1 MLLSQFIHDKY
12 IALFTS
18 QLTSLPNLLALHC
31 LDSARYPFLLEDSSP
46 LPSSHYSFL
55 FCFPEE
61 VITTKWGDT
70 ELFTEVFDKAFQQ
83 QRQTAL
89 LKTEEKTSLP
99 FTGGWFVYLGY
110 ELASQI
116 EPTLTLDT
124 DVFNLP
130 IAIATRIKSAIIIDH
145 QKEESWWVSEEDD
158 SATFKQVMNDIKQCQ
173 QNNKARERPKIKL
186 EEDPPQ
192 QYLDAVSKI
201 SEYIKAGDVFQV
213 NLSRAWQ
220 GELDSEV
227 HSADVYT
234 ALRHSNPAPFSA
246 LVKFADFSIISSSP
260 ERLVSV
266 KEGQIET
273 RPIAGTRPRS
283 KDKQQDTLLLDE
295 LINHPKE
302 RAEHIMLIDL
312 ERNDM
317 GRICQSGTVE
327 VDELMTVESYEH
339 VHHIVSNIKGQL
351 TAGITPAEVIKA
363 VFPGGTIT
371 GCPKIRC
378 MEIIAELE
386 SVGRGAYTGSLGY
399 INHSGDMD
407 LNILIRTIVMK
418 NQQINF
424 RTGAGIVYDSIP
436 KREVEE
442 TRHKAKGL
450 IRAFS

>member
-1 MLLSQFIHDKY
+1 M
-12 IALFTS
+12 FTY
-18 QLTSLPNLLALHC
+18 QLHAQPDLLALHR
-31 LDSARYPFLLEDSSP
+31 LAPKQYPFLLEHGSS
-46 LPSSHYSFL
+46 SDQSRYSFL

-61 VITTKWGDT
+61 VIISHLGDT
-70 ELFTEVFDKAFQQ
+70 VFFADKFDQAFTQHQVSPAKISNDE
-83 QRQTAL
+83 
-89 LKTEEKTSLP
+89 LP

-110 ELASQI
+110 ELASQV
-116 EPTLTLDT
+116 EPSLNLSTDT
-124 DVFNLP
+124 FDLP

-145 QKEESWWVSEEDD
+145 HKQQSWWVCEDCNESLLDSCLADIEQSKRIKRVASPIAMTLQEDD
-158 SATFKQVMNDIKQCQ
+158 
-173 QNNKARERPKIKL
+173 
-186 EEDPPQ
+186 PQ
-192 QYLDAVSKI
+192 QYLDAVTKI

-220 GELDSEV
+220 GELSPDV
-227 HSADVYT
+227 DPADVYA
-234 ALRHSNPAPFSA
+234 ALRESNPAPFSA
-246 LVKFADFSIISSSP
+246 LAQFDGFTIISSSP

-283 KDKQQDTLLLDE
+283 KNEQQDKALLEE

-317 GRICQSGTVE
+317 GRICQPGTVE
-327 VDELMTVESYEH
+327 VDELMIVESYEH

-351 TAGITPAEVIKA
+351 AEGTSPSDVIKA

-371 GCPKIRC
+371 GCPKVRC

-386 SVGRGAYTGSLGY
+386 SVGRGPYTGSLGY
-399 INHSGDMD
+399 INHSGNMD
-407 LNILIRTIVMK
+407 LNILIRTMVMQG
-418 NQQINF
+418 QQINF

-436 KREVEE
+436 EREVEE
-442 TRHKAKGL
+442 TQHKAKGL
-450 IRAFS
+450 IRAFVEMEKDQ